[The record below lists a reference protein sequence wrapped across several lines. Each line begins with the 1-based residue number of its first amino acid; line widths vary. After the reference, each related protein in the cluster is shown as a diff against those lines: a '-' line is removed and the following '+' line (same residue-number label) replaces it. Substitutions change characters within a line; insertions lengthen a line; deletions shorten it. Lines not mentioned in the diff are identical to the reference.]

1 MQRKLLHAVIVA
13 VLGAGAGLRDALGQA
28 RPHRPHAARHP
39 LRARAHAAGDD
50 PRAAAAAVTASG
62 LAALDAARV
71 HAAPGAR
78 RVLDAAR
85 AMITGG
91 VVVRGSCYTWLRAVY
106 ARATGRH
113 QVVYAGSPRPRFARF
128 ELLRPGDWV
137 FFINHSYRNNTHSAI
152 FVGWADPRAHVA
164 LMASYVGGNRTA
176 PGRFSTY
183 ALTNVYQVVRMAD
196 DVDAPA
202 PTRRHHDGA

>member
-1 MQRKLLHAVIVA
+1 MRRKLLQAVILA
-13 VLGAGAGLRDALGQA
+13 VLGVGAGLRDGLAQA
-28 RPHRPHAARHP
+28 RPHRPHATRHRT
-39 LRARAHAAGDD
+39 RARAHGAGDD
-50 PRAAAAAVTASG
+50 PRAAAAAATASG
-62 LAALDAARV
+62 LTALDAARA

-106 ARATGRH
+106 ARAMGRH
-113 QVVYAGSPRPRFARF
+113 RVVYAGSPRPRFARF

-137 FFINHSYRNNTHSAI
+137 FFINHSYRNTTHSAI

-196 DVDAPA
+196 DLPPSPPA
-202 PTRRHHDGA
+202 RR

>member
-1 MQRKLLHAVIVA
+1 MRRKLLHAVILA
-13 VLGAGAGLRDALGQA
+13 VLGAGGLRDALAQA
-28 RPHRPHAARHP
+28 RHHRPHAARHRT
-39 LRARAHAAGDD
+39 RARAHAAGDD
-50 PRAAAAAVTASG
+50 PRAAAAAATASG
-62 LAALDAARV
+62 LAALDAARA

-85 AMITGG
+85 AMIAGG

-152 FVGWADPRAHVA
+152 FVGWSDARAHVA

-196 DVDAPA
+196 DVSAPPPA
-202 PTRRHHDGA
+202 RRQQHGA